1 MSTDRIPMFFPL
13 NFAKASYPSKLKAS
27 LMPGAKLRA
36 TAKPR
41 SFGEGPKGRRAGWLG
56 AGWRLKSLTLGIL
69 SLNKIHG
76 TRSTLDFRHLRI
88 YTGCFINAIV
98 LSFNG

>member
-1 MSTDRIPMFFPL
+1 MIFFPV

-41 SFGEGPKGRRAGWLG
+41 SFGEGPKGWVAGCRVAFEIVD
-56 AGWRLKSLTLGIL
+56 AGYIFKKNPWNS
-69 SLNKIHG
+69 
-76 TRSTLDFRHLRI
+76 
-88 YTGCFINAIV
+88 
-98 LSFNG
+98 